1 MKRRSSSESTRNPPP
16 SKRKACLTAST
27 PQAPRRSPRLALA
40 DITRQLAHQ
49 PQPLPC
55 PATTPST
62 AILAPPRK
70 MTAAMRQR
78 RDRRVTITTFTPQ
91 SSHTNS
97 DSNFEI
103 DKMPPA
109 WLLLDD
115 DIRARLIQWGAHLSR
130 SSSLPLPAPAPAP
143 TPVVRRTLSVITN
156 IGQAVASEL
165 RGEARKSA
173 YYYFVRAQLAHP
185 HDKTKCAYCGERDV
199 HSLHHELEFN
209 RAGARLRTPRSMSA
223 TALAREVERCSRAD
237 GSIGLVALCKTC
249 HADADGRVRLAK
261 RPHSNTEGPTLTRKQ
276 RCRAADNQ
284 AKLQRG
290 QCECEAGCARVVT
303 VNNLREFEWDHLTQ
317 RAVDPDYRVV
327 SDLVGGG
334 YPLERCEQERQ
345 KCKLLF
351 HSCHHQRTVAQMRQF
366 WSDHWSRITPPAKR
380 QRR

>member
-1 MKRRSSSESTRNPPP
+1 MMRRRSSSASTDDPPP
-16 SKRKACLTAST
+16 SKRQA
-27 PQAPRRSPRLALA
+27 QAPVPVPLPSRRSPRLALA
-40 DITRQLAHQ
+40 DITALVVNQT
-49 PQPLPC
+49 PPLPS
-55 PATTPST
+55 PTTTNPTTS
-62 AILAPPRK
+62 IVPQSRK
-70 MTAAMRQR
+70 TTAAMRQR
-78 RDRRVTITTFTPQ
+78 RDRRVIVTSFTPP
-91 SSHTNS
+91 SSHTDS

-103 DKMPPA
+103 DRMPPA

-115 DIRARLIQWGAHLSR
+115 DTRARLIQWGAHLSR
-130 SSSLPLPAPAPAP
+130 SQSLPLPAPVPAPAP
-143 TPVVRRTLSVITN
+143 VIRRALSVITN
-156 IGQAVASEL
+156 IRQAVASEL

-185 HDKTKCAYCGERDV
+185 YNNTKCAYCGERDV
-199 HSLHHELEFN
+199 HSLHHELEFD
-209 RAGARLRTPRSMSA
+209 RSGTGVPVPRYMSS
-223 TALAREVERCSRAD
+223 TALAREVERCTRAD

-249 HADADGRVRLAK
+249 HADADKQVRQAK
-261 RPHSNTEGPTLTRKQ
+261 RMQSNTEGPTLTRKQ

-290 QCECEAGCARVVT
+290 HCECEAGCGRVVT

-317 RAVDPDYRVV
+317 RAEDPDYRVV
-327 SDLVGGG
+327 SDLVSGG

-366 WSDHWSRITPPAKR
+366 WSGQRPRTKR

>member
-1 MKRRSSSESTRNPPP
+1 MKRRISSELTSIPPP
-16 SKRKACLTAST
+16 SKRNARMPAST
-27 PQAPRRSPRLALA
+27 PRAARRSPRLALA
-40 DITRQLAHQ
+40 DITRQLADQ
-49 PQPLPC
+49 SQPLPS

-62 AILAPPRK
+62 TIPAPPRK

-78 RDRRVTITTFTPQ
+78 RDRRGAVTTPNTP

-103 DKMPPA
+103 DRMPPA
-109 WLLLDD
+109 LLLLDND
-115 DIRARLIQWGAHLSR
+115 TRARLIEWCAHFSR

-143 TPVVRRTLSVITN
+143 TPVFRRALSVITN

-165 RGEARKSA
+165 RGEARRSA

-199 HSLHHELEFN
+199 HSLHHELDFN
-209 RAGARLRTPRSMSA
+209 RAGTGLRTPRYLSA
-223 TALAREVERCSRAD
+223 TALAREVKRCARAD
-237 GSIGLVALCKTC
+237 GSIGLVSLCKTC
-249 HADADGRVRLAK
+249 HADADRRVRQAK
-261 RPHSNTEGPTLTRKQ
+261 RLHSTMEGPTLTLKQ
-276 RCRAADNQ
+276 KCRAADNQ

-327 SDLVGGG
+327 SDLVSGG

-366 WSDHWSRITPPAKR
+366 WSGHRSRITP
-380 QRR
+380 RRRR